1 MLNFPAFSAALAPIY
16 LDETCTVS
24 TAIINAEFHLLPFKK
39 IYGSTWLLAIK
50 YVQFL
55 ANFPILSF
63 LRSYVKNAHW
73 DKFEQATHLSNSI
86 PCNLFIYLSIYL

>member
-1 MLNFPAFSAALAPIY
+1 MKLAP
-16 LDETCTVS
+16 LVPPL
-24 TAIINAEFHLLPFKK
+24 NAEFHLLPFKK

-73 DKFEQATHLSNSI
+73 DSLSKPHTCQTASPAI
-86 PCNLFIYLSIYL
+86 YLFICLFIYDLSIVRLV